1 MIFNLIVRLKRIVN
15 CFILLPVMEVGQ
27 FVQEAGEPEI
37 SSEEREKL
45 EKQNSRLVPEF
56 KAQKFQ
62 KEAQKHWDIFYKV
75 GIKNH

>member
-1 MIFNLIVRLKRIVN
+1 
-15 CFILLPVMEVGQ
+15 MEVGQ
-27 FVQEAGEPEI
+27 FVQEDAGEPEI
-37 SSEEREKL
+37 SIEERERL

-75 GIKNH
+75 LYFFQRC

>member
-1 MIFNLIVRLKRIVN
+1 
-15 CFILLPVMEVGQ
+15 MEVGQ
-27 FVQEAGEPEI
+27 SVKEDAPEI
-37 SSEEREKL
+37 SSDEREKL

-75 GIKNH
+75 HPL